1 MAGFEARGAS
11 CAPTGDFANF
21 AADVHFKEW
30 SEKSWAG
37 AKAEAT
43 ELKIKLLQTAA
54 ARKIARGFRQVPS
67 TVNQ

>member
-21 AADVHFKEW
+21 AADAHFKEW

-54 ARKIARGFRQVPS
+54 AC
-67 TVNQ
+67 